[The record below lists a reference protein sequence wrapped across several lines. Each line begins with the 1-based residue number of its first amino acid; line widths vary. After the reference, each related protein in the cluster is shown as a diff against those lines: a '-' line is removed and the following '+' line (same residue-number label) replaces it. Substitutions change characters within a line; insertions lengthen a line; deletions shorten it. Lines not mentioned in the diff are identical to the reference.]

1 MTKITEET
9 ALITIF
15 GGTGDLA
22 NRKLYPAIYRLY
34 AKGFLKENF
43 AVIGTARRQLTDAL
57 FRERVASSIASIA
70 DKSHIQAFV
79 SHFYYRSHDVTNKES
94 YKVLLDLSNE
104 LDTTYHLKGN
114 RVFFLAMAP
123 TFFNEIAIRL
133 KSEGLVATK
142 GYQRLMIEKPFGHDL
157 ASAQELN
164 DALGHAFNENQIY
177 RIDHYL
183 GKEMVQNVSAIR
195 FANPMIEAL
204 WNNRHIS
211 NVQVTLA
218 EELGVEERGG
228 YYDNSG
234 ALRDMFQNHILQVV
248 SLLLMDFP
256 LTLDKAEIRAEKVR
270 LLRSLDVPELDVVNN
285 LFVPGQYD
293 ANPTDPQ
300 TFKAYRSE
308 ENVSPTSTT
317 ETYVAGKL
325 TSHSDRW
332 NGVPIYI
339 RTGKRLSNKKTNIVI
354 EFKNDRPDLFDD
366 SSEKVANTLVIEI
379 APNESITLN
388 LNVKVPGLGL
398 ATQPTQL
405 QTAADAVDQN
415 APEAYEKV
423 IHDCLRGDATYFS
436 HWDEVALSWQLADRI
451 YEGWK
456 LSPTELPNYD
466 SGSAGPI
473 AADELLARDGHTWYP
488 LS

>member
-1 MTKITEET
+1 MTTIKEET
-9 ALITIF
+9 TLITIF

-43 AVIGTARRQLTDAL
+43 AVIGTARRQLTNEL
-57 FRERVASSIASIA
+57 FRQQVASSITSIA
-70 DKSHIQAFV
+70 DKSQIQEFV
-79 SHFYYRSHDVTNKES
+79 SHFYYRSHDVTNQES

-104 LDTTYHLKGN
+104 LDSKYSLKGN
-114 RVFFLAMAP
+114 RIFFLAMAP
-123 TFFNEIAIRL
+123 TFFNEIAVRL
-133 KSEGLVATK
+133 KSEGLVDTE
-142 GYQRLMIEKPFGHDL
+142 GYQRLMIEKPFGHNL
-157 ASAQELN
+157 ESAQELN
-164 DALGHAFNENQIY
+164 DALGLAFNENQIY

-211 NVQVTLA
+211 NIQVTLA

-248 SLLLMDFP
+248 SLVLMDYP
-256 LTLDKAEIRAEKVR
+256 LSLDKSDIRAEKVR
-270 LLRSLDVPELDVVNN
+270 LLRSFDVPEVDEVNN
-285 LFVPGQYD
+285 FFVPGQYD
-293 ANPTDPQ
+293 ANPEDATKY
-300 TFKAYRSE
+300 KAYRSE
-308 ENVSPTSTT
+308 DNVDPKSTT
-317 ETYVAGKL
+317 ETFVAGKL

-339 RTGKRLSNKKTNIVI
+339 RTGKRLETKKTSIVI
-354 EFKNDRPDLFDD
+354 EFKNDRPNLFDA
-366 SSEKVANTLVIEI
+366 SNEQISNTLVIEI
-379 APNESITLN
+379 APNESISLN
-388 LNVKVPGLGL
+388 INVKVPGQGL
-398 ATQPTQL
+398 VTQPTVL
-405 QTAADAVDQN
+405 QTSADSVDPN

-436 HWDEVALSWQLADRI
+436 HWDEVALSWQLVDRI
-451 YEGWK
+451 YEGWATH
-456 LSPTELPNYD
+456 PTSLPNYA
-466 SGSAGPI
+466 SGSTGPE
-473 AADELLARDGHTWYP
+473 AANELLAKDGFKWYP